1 MASLVSADGTSFEL
15 AETETLVGRGEREYN
30 DPPKVN
36 VGPLRGG
43 PTVSRHHAR
52 IFRRAGQ
59 WYLRVEA
66 EARNPTLVGGR
77 RIPGGEEVPLPDDS
91 RIQLGDVVLAFRAP
105 AEVAPAGADVT
116 MADGDGHSASPPPA
130 PTPTP
135 IASVAPPAAPTP
147 AQTPAPAPTPPAA
160 AASTQPAP
168 TPRAP
173 AQAPT
178 AAGWPARLPGKP
190 ATLTALGV
198 GELKRVNPF
207 RGLMIDEEA
216 WADAHDYHRI
226 QARLHLLSA
235 HGWGIVE
242 GLEVVADPQMPN
254 TLVIRPG
261 VAVDSQG
268 RALLLAQDRRLP
280 ISAAPGSALYVVLR
294 LREELAAPQRF
305 WNDLDEYTR
314 VIERCEALVQGGPAV
329 APALE
334 LARLTVGAAAR
345 DAPDPLSP
353 QPGEIDLRFREK
365 LLVRPRP
372 DLAVA
377 QVAPAEGAVGVKA
390 GPAASHRL
398 GLRYLLRE
406 IGLTTAYR
414 ARWAGVFRLG
424 EPLPPVSMLYLAG
437 SGAFASADAA
447 VATLREYLQGG
458 GVLLADGCREG
469 NVAEFAASVQA
480 LAGALGCSLA
490 PVARWH
496 PVLTARHVFGEPPL
510 VGQDGASLAEGGGL
524 VLSTADYGCAWQG
537 GHGERPLPREA
548 IRAALELGVNV
559 AVYGRQRQRPL
570 EVVELEA

>member
-1 MASLVSADGTSFEL
+1 MPSAP
-15 AETETLVGRGEREYN
+15 VR
-30 DPPKVN
+30 
-36 VGPLRGG
+36 
-43 PTVSRHHAR
+43 
-52 IFRRAGQ
+52 
-59 WYLRVEA
+59 
-66 EARNPTLVGGR
+66 
-77 RIPGGEEVPLPDDS
+77 
-91 RIQLGDVVLAFRAP
+91 
-105 AEVAPAGADVT
+105 
-116 MADGDGHSASPPPA
+116 PPP
-130 PTPTP
+130 
-135 IASVAPPAAPTP
+135 
-147 AQTPAPAPTPPAA
+147 
-160 AASTQPAP
+160 
-168 TPRAP
+168 
-173 AQAPT
+173 

-207 RGLMIDEEA
+207 RGLMIDEGA

-226 QARLHLLSA
+226 QARLHLLSG

-254 TLVIRPG
+254 TIVVRPG
-261 VAVDSQG
+261 VAVDAQG
-268 RALLLAQDRRLP
+268 RALLLAQERRLP
-280 ISAAPGSALYVVLR
+280 ITAAPGSALYVVLR
-294 LREELAAPQRF
+294 LREELAVPQRF

-314 VIERCEALVQGGPAV
+314 VIERCEVLVQAAPAV

-334 LARLTVGAAAR
+334 LARLTVGAAVR

-377 QVAPAEGAVGVKA
+377 QVVPAEGAAGVEV

-437 SGAFASADAA
+437 SGAFAFADAA
-447 VATLREYLQGG
+447 VASLREFLQGG

-469 NVAEFAASVQA
+469 NVAEFAASVQT
-480 LAGALGCSLA
+480 LAVALGCSLA

-537 GHGERPLPREA
+537 GHGERALPREA